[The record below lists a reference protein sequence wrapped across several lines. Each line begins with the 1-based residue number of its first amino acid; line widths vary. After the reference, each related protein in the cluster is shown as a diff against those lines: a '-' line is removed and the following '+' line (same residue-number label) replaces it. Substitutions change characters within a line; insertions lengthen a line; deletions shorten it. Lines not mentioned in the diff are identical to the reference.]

1 MRSLNSL
8 IASVL
13 ALVAITQVR
22 AQSVVLGGAC
32 DPTVDV
38 FGCQGRNYMSCDPQ
52 SKRWILQNLCPTD
65 CLGIPSFAA
74 NCGRNSHGIETS
86 PVSSPAAPTST
97 AGPTPSTPLP
107 SQSSPAPTSSSD
119 PNGQPN
125 VVPTNGETP
134 LSNATSSGSS
144 RSAAV
149 IIVPV
154 VAGVAVIAAAGAAFV
169 VIRRRRQKNGYP
181 SKGTEAAHARG
192 HDEMSVKPLFAH
204 GSGAHLNVASVLEK
218 RYTVAHDYEPAAD
231 DEVHLRVGDIVRL
244 SLLFNDGWAKGINET
259 TGQHGLLPCACIQE
273 ITSATR

>member
-86 PVSSPAAPTST
+86 P
-97 AGPTPSTPLP
+97 
-107 SQSSPAPTSSSD
+107 SSPAPTSSSD